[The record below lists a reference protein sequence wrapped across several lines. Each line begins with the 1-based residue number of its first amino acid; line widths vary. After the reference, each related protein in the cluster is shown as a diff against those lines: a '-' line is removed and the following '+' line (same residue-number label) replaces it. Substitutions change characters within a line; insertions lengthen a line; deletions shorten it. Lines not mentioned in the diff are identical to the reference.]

1 MIKFN
6 SIKDFCAF
14 KNNCP
19 YCSEPLSLKLWKSF
33 SKECTSFI
41 DGNYLCV
48 TATALERLPPTL
60 AIGEPIPK
68 IDCAFKIDMSTNKI
82 TSELSNEIVFN
93 CFSGA
98 KFKLSRGCNNNC
110 MMRNGN
116 SYAYLS
122 YPLSLDVKSMKVFT
136 VILGTIMVT
145 AKMKDSKSSVQYI
158 SDYVKSRTN
167 IAIFKYQPIA
177 RCNDV
182 STAWASSPSDKSIAS
197 YNYPTVDYQLKKNY
211 IYNKFIDLIDVE
223 KLDNIDTL
231 ISRAKTYVLFE

>member
-6 SIKDFCAF
+6 TIKDFCDF
-14 KNNCP
+14 KSNCP

-33 SKECTSFI
+33 SKECTSYL
-41 DGNYLCV
+41 DGDFLCV
-48 TATALERLPPTL
+48 TAATHAPEEVSVEFGKLPTMV
-60 AIGEPIPK
+60 
-68 IDCAFKIDMSTNKI
+68 DCIFKINIKTNKI
-82 TSELSNEIVFN
+82 TSELSNELVFS
-93 CFSGA
+93 CFAGS

-136 VILGTIMVT
+136 VLLGTIMVT

-167 IAIFKYQPIA
+167 ISIFKYQPIA
-177 RCNDV
+177 RCNDL
-182 STAWASSPSDKSIAS
+182 STGWLSCDKSIAN
-197 YNYPTVDYQLKKNY
+197 YNYPTVDYKLSKNY
-211 IYNKFIDLIDVE
+211 IYNKFIDLIEVE
-223 KLDNIDTL
+223 KLDNVDTL